1 MVFLSRVSRNN
12 EIQSISYRLLT
23 AAERNQVD
31 EFFTQSSLTIK
42 PVVREGIRWDCL
54 GNFFFFSGEN

>member
-1 MVFLSRVSRNN
+1 L
-12 EIQSISYRLLT
+12 I

-42 PVVREGIRWDCL
+42 PVVREEIQWNRL
-54 GNFFFFSGEN
+54 GYVFVLI